1 MLTGIAEVM
10 VHKVTLV
17 VDDEPSI
24 RKYVSAILQLE
35 HFQTVEAENGCDG
48 LQIVCDLGNDLELV
62 VSDIQMQMPNCD
74 GLTFAHAVKE
84 AFPSVPVILI
94 SGGAEPNTEG
104 DAFVQKPFQPHALL
118 EAIRNAVAHA
128 AGTVVSDRRASLPAT
143 HPCGD

>member
-1 MLTGIAEVM
+1 M

-17 VDDEPSI
+17 VDDEASI

-62 VSDIQMQMPNCD
+62 VSDIQMPNCD

-84 AFPSVPVILI
+84 AFPAVPVILI
-94 SGGAEPNTEG
+94 SGGAEPNTEV
-104 DAFVQKPFQPHALL
+104 DAFVQK
-118 EAIRNAVAHA
+118 
-128 AGTVVSDRRASLPAT
+128 
-143 HPCGD
+143 